1 MGPRGPGEGPKG
13 MGPGRFWPEGLKELP
28 TGRVSTVLEC
38 TRVVQIPPPQQEDK
52 VPSPLNPFHQP
63 QNCLGTLP
71 YLTACM
77 ADYHV

>member
-28 TGRVSTVLEC
+28 TGRVNTVLEC
-38 TRVVQIPPPQQEDK
+38 TGVVKIPTPQQEDK
-52 VPSPLNPFHQP
+52 VPSPLNHK
-63 QNCLGTLP
+63 NCLGTLP
-71 YLTACM
+71 YLTACI